1 MTHPHDNT
9 VATDPSPVAP
19 AASVAQGGK
28 AIAQGVLER
37 ALGMLLKPA
46 ETWQTVDREGGS
58 IGDIYIGYLVF
69 LAAIPALAG
78 FVGYSLV
85 GVGAFGISVR
95 VPIVQGLVGMVVGY
109 AMSLAMVLVMALV
122 ANALAPRFGGQAQLP
137 KAFQLIAYGATAGW
151 LGGVFSVLPSLA
163 MLGVLAALYSVYL
176 IYRGVPVLMR
186 VPQARAVGYTA
197 ALIVCGVLAAIVV
210 GLVTSLVTPRPGL
223 SGGAGS
229 LGSAGGVGGLGGLSG
244 VLGTGPLGR
253 APADS
258 GSVNI
263 AVPGTNITIDTA
275 KVEAA
280 NRRMEEAQAR
290 GDTQAAGQAM
300 GDMMSAALGGKGSAP
315 LAPETLRA
323 LLPESLGTMPRT
335 AVEARSEAAMGMKFT
350 QVNAQYSEGERLI
363 EVRLQ
368 DIGAVPALAIGMAAW
383 SSSTVDRET
392 PEEVERVYRRDG
404 VAIKEDYRKDGTSAS
419 LVMLLPN
426 GVLLEGSGNLPM
438 AELQT
443 ALQALQTGRL
453 ATLKRPS

>member
-1 MTHPHDNT
+1 MTHPNDT
-9 VATDPSPVAP
+9 AVGPDPSVGSSAP
-19 AASVAQGGK
+19 GTASSSR
-28 AIAQGVLER
+28 AIAQGVLDR
-37 ALGMLLKPA
+37 VLGMLLKPG

-58 IGDIYIGYLVF
+58 IASIYLGYLVF
-69 LAAIPALAG
+69 LAAIPAVAG
-78 FVGYSLV
+78 FIGYSLV

-109 AMSLAMVLVMALV
+109 AMSLAMVFVMALV
-122 ANALAPRFGGQAQLP
+122 ANALAPRFGGQAQLL

-151 LGGVFSVLPSLA
+151 LGGVFSALPSLA

-197 ALIVCGVLAAIVV
+197 ALIACGVVAALVV
-210 GLVTSLVTPRPGL
+210 GLVTSLVTPRPGGL
-223 SGGAGS
+223 AGV
-229 LGSAGGVGGLGGLSG
+229 GSTGGLGGLGSVVGSG
-244 VLGTGPLGR
+244 SLGR
-253 APADS
+253 APADAAGTS
-258 GSVNI
+258 I

-300 GDMMSAALGGKGSAP
+300 GDMMSAALGGKGGAP

-323 LLPESLGTMPRT
+323 LLPETLGTIPRT
-335 AVEARSEAAMGMKFT
+335 AVEARSEAAMGMQFT
-350 QVNAQYSEGERLI
+350 KVSAQYTEGERLI
-363 EVRLQ
+363 EVRMQ

-404 VAIKEDYRKDGTSAS
+404 VAYKEDYRKDGTSAS

-438 AELQT
+438 ADLRA
-443 ALQALQTGRL
+443 ALQALPMGQV

>member
-1 MTHPHDNT
+1 MTHPNDT
-9 VATDPSPVAP
+9 AFDPDPPVSASAAGTAP
-19 AASVAQGGK
+19 ASHVTT
-28 AIAQGVLER
+28 AQGVLER
-37 ALGMLLKPA
+37 VMGILLKPR
-46 ETWQTVDREGGS
+46 ETWHAVDRESGS
-58 IGDIYIGYLVF
+58 IGGIYLGYLVF
-69 LAAIPALAG
+69 LAAIPAVAG
-78 FVGYSLV
+78 FIGYSLV
-85 GVGAFGISVR
+85 GMGAFGISVR

-109 AMSLAMVLVMALV
+109 AMSLAMVFVMALV
-122 ANALAPRFGGQAQLP
+122 ANALAPRFGGQAQLL
-137 KAFQLIAYGATAGW
+137 KAVQLIAYGATAGW
-151 LGGVFSVLPSLA
+151 LGGVFSALPSLA

-197 ALIVCGVLAAIVV
+197 ALIACGVVAALVV
-210 GLVTSLVTPRPGL
+210 GLVTSLVTPRPGGL
-223 SGGAGS
+223 AGV
-229 LGSAGGVGGLGGLSG
+229 GSTGGLGGLGSVVGSG
-244 VLGTGPLGR
+244 SLGR
-253 APADS
+253 APADAAGTS
-258 GSVNI
+258 I

-300 GDMMSAALGGKGSAP
+300 GDMMSAALGGKGGAP

-323 LLPESLGTMPRT
+323 LLPEALGAIPRT
-335 AVEARSEAAMGMKFT
+335 AVEARSEAAMGMQFT
-350 QVNAQYSEGERLI
+350 KVSAQYTEGERLI
-363 EVRLQ
+363 EVRMQ

-404 VAIKEDYRKDGTSAS
+404 VAYKEDYRKDGTSAS

-438 AELQT
+438 ADLRT
-443 ALQALQTGRL
+443 ALQALPMGQV

>member
-1 MTHPHDNT
+1 MTHPNDT
-9 VATDPSPVAP
+9 AVGPDPSVRSSALGT
-19 AASVAQGGK
+19 ASSSK
-28 AIAQGVLER
+28 AIAQGVLDR
-37 ALGMLLKPA
+37 ALGMLLKPG
-46 ETWQTVDREGGS
+46 ETWQTVDGEGGS
-58 IGDIYIGYLVF
+58 IPSIYLGYLVF
-69 LAAIPALAG
+69 LAAIPAVAG
-78 FVGYSLV
+78 FIGYSLV
-85 GVGAFGISVR
+85 GMGAFGFSVR

-109 AMSLAMVLVMALV
+109 AMSLTMVFVMALV
-122 ANALAPRFGGQAQLP
+122 ANALAPRFGGQAQLL

-151 LGGVFSVLPSLA
+151 LGGVFSALPSLA

-197 ALIVCGVLAAIVV
+197 ALIVCGVVAALVV
-210 GLVTSLVTPRPGL
+210 GLVTSLVTPRPGGL
-223 SGGAGS
+223 AGV
-229 LGSAGGVGGLGGLSG
+229 GSTGGLGGLGSVVGSG
-244 VLGTGPLGR
+244 TLGR
-253 APADS
+253 APADAAGTS
-258 GSVNI
+258 I

-300 GDMMSAALGGKGSAP
+300 GDMMSAALGGKGGAP

-323 LLPESLGTMPRT
+323 LLPETLGTIPRT
-335 AVEARSEAAMGMKFT
+335 AVEARSEAAMGMQFT
-350 QVNAQYSEGERLI
+350 KVSAQYTEGERLI
-363 EVRLQ
+363 EVRMQ

-404 VAIKEDYRKDGTSAS
+404 VAYKEDYRKDGTSAS

-438 AELQT
+438 ADLRA
-443 ALQALQTGRL
+443 ALQALPMGQV

>member
-1 MTHPHDNT
+1 MTHPNDT
-9 VATDPSPVAP
+9 AVGPDPSVGSSAP
-19 AASVAQGGK
+19 GTASSSK
-28 AIAQGVLER
+28 AIAQGVLNR
-37 ALGMLLKPA
+37 VLGMLLKPG
-46 ETWQTVDREGGS
+46 ETWQTVDTEGGS
-58 IGDIYIGYLVF
+58 IPSIYLGYLVF
-69 LAAIPALAG
+69 LAAIPAVAG
-78 FVGYSLV
+78 FIGYSLV
-85 GVGAFGISVR
+85 GMGAFGISVR
-95 VPIVQGLVGMVVGY
+95 VPIVQGLVGMVVSY
-109 AMSLAMVLVMALV
+109 VMSLTMVFVMALV
-122 ANALAPRFGGQAQLP
+122 ANALAPRFGGQAQLL
-137 KAFQLIAYGATAGW
+137 KAFQLIAYGCTAGW

-197 ALIVCGVLAAIVV
+197 ALIACGVVAALVV
-210 GLVTSLVTPRPGL
+210 GLVTSLVTPRPG
-223 SGGAGS
+223 GWAGV
-229 LGSAGGVGGLGGLSG
+229 GSTGGLGGLGSVVGSG
-244 VLGTGPLGR
+244 SLGR
-253 APADS
+253 APADAAGTS
-258 GSVNI
+258 I

-300 GDMMSAALGGKGSAP
+300 GDMMSAALGGKGGAP

-323 LLPESLGTMPRT
+323 LLPGTLGSIPRT
-335 AVEARSEAAMGMKFT
+335 AVEARSEAAMGMQFT
-350 QVNAQYSEGERLI
+350 KVSAQYTEGERLI
-363 EVRLQ
+363 EVRMQ

-404 VAIKEDYRKDGTSAS
+404 VAYKEDYRKDGTSAS

-426 GVLLEGSGNLPM
+426 GLLLEGSGNLPM
-438 AELQT
+438 ADLRA
-443 ALQALQTGRL
+443 ALQALPMGQM